1 MTTVLELLGPSTGGI
16 RRHVATLT
24 LGLRSRGWIV
34 DTAGPPGVF
43 DGLDVDLDHVVAV
56 PGIRGRSAW
65 LGARRALVEA
75 SAGADVIHA
84 HGLKAGWL
92 AALARHGR
100 DRHCLPVVVTVHNIV
115 LDSTG
120 GRLAPVLR
128 RFERALPRRTDAVIA
143 TSAEVATRVGS
154 GQGRG
159 RRRRPIVRV
168 IPPMGPVPVVARGAA
183 EVRAALG
190 VESGRPLVVAVGRLH
205 PQKGLPTLLDAIAF
219 VAEKVPG
226 VALALVGEG
235 PDEPSLRQH
244 AASLGLGDVVR
255 FAGPSANAADELAAA
270 DVVAISSVW
279 ESGPLVAAEAMT
291 LGRPLVS
298 TPVGFVPEVVIDGH
312 TGHLVPIGDA
322 RALAAALVDVL
333 TDPDAAAAMGEAG
346 RRRVAEHLDPD
357 RLVGAVE
364 DVYRTVLEARP

>member
-24 LGLRSRGWIV
+24 SGLRSRGWVV

-56 PGIRGRSAW
+56 PSLRGRSAW
-65 LGARRALVEA
+65 LDARRSLVKA
-75 SAGADVIHA
+75 AAGADLVHA

-100 DRHCLPVVVTVHNIV
+100 DGHRLPVVVTVHNIV
-115 LDSTG
+115 LNETG

-128 RFERALPRRTDAVIA
+128 RFERALPRRTEAVIA
-143 TSAEVATRVGS
+143 TSAAVASRVAE
-154 GQGRG
+154 GQG
-159 RRRRPIVRV
+159 RRRRSIVRV
-168 IPPMGPVPVVARGAA
+168 IPPVGPVPVVTREAA

-190 VESGRPLVVAVGRLH
+190 VEPGAPLVVAVGRLH
-205 PQKGLPTLLDAIAF
+205 PQKDLPTLLNAMVF

-235 PDEPSLRQH
+235 PDEAALRQQV
-244 AASLGLGDVVR
+244 ASLGLRGVVR
-255 FAGPSANAADELAAA
+255 FAGPSANAADEMGAA
-270 DVVAISSVW
+270 DAVAISSVW
-279 ESGPLVAAEAMT
+279 ESGPLVAAEAMA

-298 TPVGFVPEVVIDGH
+298 TPVGFVPELVIDGE

-322 RALAAALVDVL
+322 RAMAVALVDVL
-333 TDPDAAAAMGEAG
+333 TNPVAAATLGEAS
-346 RRRVAEHLDPD
+346 RHRVADYLDPD
-357 RLVGAVE
+357 RLVDAVA
-364 DVYRTVLEARP
+364 DLYRAVLGTRP